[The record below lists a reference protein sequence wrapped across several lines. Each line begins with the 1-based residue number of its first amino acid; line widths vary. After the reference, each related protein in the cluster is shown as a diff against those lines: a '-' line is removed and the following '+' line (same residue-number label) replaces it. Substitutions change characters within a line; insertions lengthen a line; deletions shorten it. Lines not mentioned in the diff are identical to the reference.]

1 MYNKLSTRGFGLNS
15 FLCIAFGHFRT
26 KIHYNQNAADKGVRL
41 QKMKTASLAL
51 VLVSTVSAASCFVNF
66 SAAGLLYQDASS
78 VQLSSQQED
87 LCLWG
92 AFFLLSIFALVIGML
107 GFRRIRQ

>member
-1 MYNKLSTRGFGLNS
+1 M
-15 FLCIAFGHFRT
+15 AFGHFRK

-66 SAAGLLYQDASS
+66 SAAGLPYQDATS
-78 VQLSSQQED
+78 VQLASQQEN

-107 GFRRIRQ
+107 GFRRIWKSKRDESDAST